1 MKRSGINNHGLPNSR
16 TMTPG
21 EALRRLF
28 MDPLGIS
35 PYRLSKELGVPPT
48 AISQILRDKRSISP
62 AMAMRLGFYFD
73 VHPKAFMDLQVLH
86 DLRLSSEKMNNPNE
100 GHAVQ
105 RCSLLDGKKIVF
117 ISTAKHVHDGISHR
131 YAEQLTE
138 VQVVSKRPKP
148 KVTATNKKPLA
159 SNSV

>member
-1 MKRSGINNHGLPNSR
+1 
-16 TMTPG
+16 
-21 EALRRLF
+21 
-28 MDPLGIS
+28 
-35 PYRLSKELGVPPT
+35 
-48 AISQILRDKRSISP
+48 
-62 AMAMRLGFYFD
+62 MAMRLGFYFD